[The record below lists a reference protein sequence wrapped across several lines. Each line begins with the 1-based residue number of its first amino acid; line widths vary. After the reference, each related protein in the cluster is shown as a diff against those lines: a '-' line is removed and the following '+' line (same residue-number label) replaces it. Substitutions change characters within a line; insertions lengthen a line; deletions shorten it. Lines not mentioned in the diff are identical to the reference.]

1 MAIKYLIATK
11 YLTAMNILVYIQ
23 NFKETQ
29 YLSND
34 KYFMSFMLY
43 IQKS

>member
-1 MAIKYLIATK
+1 MAT
-11 YLTAMNILVYIQ
+11 NILIYVQ
-23 NFKETQ
+23 KFKETQ
-29 YLSND
+29 YLNID